1 MKAILLTKPGGPEAL
16 EYVELPTPTPSVTE
30 VLVKA
35 DSIGVSMPEVLV
47 RRGQYAWMP
56 PLPAIIGIEMSGT
69 IAAVGASVVAHKV
82 GDAVFVSARE
92 LTHRGGCYAEY
103 LAVDSKAVHPLPH
116 GVDLEAAACLSNYQV
131 AWHVLYSATRGFTYE
146 TVLASAAAGGVGSAI
161 VQLAKLAGKRV
172 IGVVGSDPKVQFVLG
187 QGADHAINYNTE
199 LVTAR
204 VRDATEGAGV
214 DLVLDPIGG
223 KGFAQNFEYL
233 APLGL
238 LVSYGMLGGPVDP
251 DALTAM
257 SRRRADSLALRNFSM
272 HVFDHL
278 PDRRR
283 AATRELIQLLRD
295 GKIKPAIHARLPLAE
310 AAKAHTLLEG
320 REVLGK
326 IILKPTAR
334 TEA

>member
-1 MKAILLTKPGGPEAL
+1 MRRKAQVWILCLT
-16 EYVELPTPTPSVTE
+16 
-30 VLVKA
+30 
-35 DSIGVSMPEVLV
+35 
-47 RRGQYAWMP
+47 R
-56 PLPAIIGIEMSGT
+56 
-69 IAAVGASVVAHKV
+69 
-82 GDAVFVSARE
+82 
-92 LTHRGGCYAEY
+92 
-103 LAVDSKAVHPLPH
+103 
-116 GVDLEAAACLSNYQV
+116 
-131 AWHVLYSATRGFTYE
+131 
-146 TVLASAAAGGVGSAI
+146 SAA
-161 VQLAKLAGKRV
+161 
-172 IGVVGSDPKVQFVLG
+172 
-187 QGADHAINYNTE
+187 
-199 LVTAR
+199 
-204 VRDATEGAGV
+204 
-214 DLVLDPIGG
+214 
-223 KGFAQNFEYL
+223 KGL
-233 APLGL
+233 RRILSTSPPLGL